1 MLNSLVPGVAHS
13 LSLQVNDQLLVTAFT
28 PHFPGFAD
36 LPPVFAT
43 AFLVGFMEWAC
54 IETIKPYLLDG
65 ENSVGTHVYLSH
77 VAPTPAGMRVTAQVE
92 LIEVKERM
100 LRFRVDCYDGC
111 GLIGSGYHER
121 TVVDPERFM
130 AKVRKNH
137 NLAGGLAVQ
146 REFDR
151 HHRIQSAGGKIG
163 R

>member
-1 MLNSLVPGVAHS
+1 MLNSLVPGVSHN

-54 IETIKPYLLDG
+54 IETLKPYLLDG
-65 ENSVGTHVYLSH
+65 ENTVGTHVYLSH
-77 VAPTPAGMRVTAQVE
+77 VAPTPAGMTVTAQVE
-92 LIEVKERM
+92 LIEVKDRV

-121 TVVDPERFM
+121 TFVDTARFM
-130 AKVRKNH
+130 AKVRKKATTIPGR
-137 NLAGGLAVQ
+137 LAA
-146 REFDR
+146 
-151 HHRIQSAGGKIG
+151 
-163 R
+163 